1 MAVEAAA
8 PREAG
13 VALRAE
19 ALAAAVRVAQEAA
32 LPSAG
37 PVVVQAGACPSAAVQ
52 AVAFPSA
59 AVQAVAFPSAVA
71 PSAGECR
78 LAGVAG

>member
-59 AVQAVAFPSAVA
+59 VA